1 LAAEVLSLMSFFDR
15 QDILEA
21 LLRRRQEVEEAGKR
35 SHGREVLRIRRLGRF
50 FAATEAV
57 GEVKGSAK

>member
-1 LAAEVLSLMSFFDR
+1 MSFFDR

-35 SHGREVLRIRRLGRF
+35 SHGREVSRIRRLGRF